1 MPGHDGYPHHLIARQ
16 VRGQGTVVA
25 SGPGCAAPLPLLL
38 RLYRRVLRRLA
49 LAAWAFGPWLA
60 SGRSFQGCA
69 VLLEFACS
77 IGGFVSMLFA
87 RVRGEP
93 PWQGNL
99 NGWDEAL
106 AFVAVSRLAHLAAHS
121 QA

>member
-1 MPGHDGYPHHLIARQ
+1 MSGFRRTATSAVGSLDP
-16 VRGQGTVVA
+16 A
-25 SGPGCAAPLPLLL
+25 SRRRAAWFAL
-38 RLYRRVLRRLA
+38 RCLA
-49 LAAWAFGPWLA
+49 LTAWAFGPWLA
-60 SGRSFQGCA
+60 SEQSFQGCA

-77 IGGFVSMLFA
+77 TGGFVSLLFA

-93 PWQGNL
+93 PWQGSL